1 MKKIANLLMILSV
14 ALFAAFGDPIDTTA
28 PALKVTPYNLE
39 GTWQLSEWNGAPLAD
54 STYVYLVLDRKLTFE
69 MYQNTGSMYP
79 VLSTGTYKIEE
90 DWRVGD
96 VISGTY
102 DYEQGAW
109 AHEYVVTDLYK
120 ESMTWTAKDN
130 AADVQKFVRVSEVP
144 DEIVEAVRR
153 QE

>member
-14 ALFAAFGDPIDTTA
+14 ALFAACDDPVDTTV
-28 PALKVTPYNLE
+28 PSLKVTPYNLE

-54 STYVYLVLDRKLTFE
+54 STYVYLVLDRKSTFE
-69 MYQNTGSMYP
+69 MYQNTNSMYP
-79 VLSTGTYKIEE
+79 MLYTGTYKVEE

-102 DYEQGAW
+102 DYELGKW
-109 AHEYVVTDLYK
+109 DEYVITDLYK

-144 DEIVEAVRR
+144 GDIVEAVRK
-153 QE
+153 QD